1 LNGRKFIVPK
11 YGTAAGDEEIA
22 MIRKMEELDLRDK
35 TVFLRV
41 DFNVPIDQGKITETH
56 RIESALPTIRLVLER
71 ARKVIIASHLGRP
84 DGKVVAKF
92 SLAPVR
98 DYLERTLGQPVVMAP
113 NCIGADVERLARDPG
128 HRILL
133 LENLRFHREEEKN
146 DTAFSQSL
154 AALADVYVDDAFGAA
169 HRAHASIAGMA
180 AFFKEKAA
188 GLLLQKELDYLSRVL
203 FKPESPFVTILG
215 GAKVSDKIG
224 VIRNLLPK
232 VNTLLIGGGM
242 AYTFLKAK
250 GVEIGRSLIESDK
263 IVLAEALMKEAAERN
278 VSLLLPV
285 DHITGDTDKKNPVVG
300 TTQIPPDRI
309 GLDIGPQ
316 TAARFIDEIRKAK
329 MVLWNGPV
337 GLFEIEP
344 YSQGSRALALAL
356 AENYSRLV
364 SIIAGGD
371 TVAAVAAAGVA
382 DKITHLSTGGGATL
396 EFLEGREL
404 PGIKALEVAA

>member
-1 LNGRKFIVPK
+1 
-11 YGTAAGDEEIA
+11 
-22 MIRKMEELDLRDK
+22 MIRKIDDLDLRNK

-56 RIESALPTIRLVLER
+56 RIESALPTIRLILER
-71 ARKVIIASHLGRP
+71 ARKVVIASHLGRP

-98 DYLERTLGQPVVMAP
+98 DYLERSLGQPVVMAP
-113 NCIGADVERLARDPG
+113 DCIGADVERLAREPS

-133 LENLRFHREEEKN
+133 LENLRFHSEEEKN
-146 DTAFSQSL
+146 DPAFSQSL
-154 AALADVYVDDAFGAA
+154 AALADIYVDDAFGAA

-263 IVLAEALMKEAAERN
+263 IALAEALMKEAAERN

-344 YSQGSRALALAL
+344 YSQGSRALAQAL

-371 TVAAVAAAGVA
+371 TVAAVTAAGVA
-382 DKITHLSTGGGATL
+382 GKITHLSTGGGATL
-396 EFLEGREL
+396 EFLEGRKL
-404 PGIKALEVAA
+404 PGIKALEVEA

>member
-1 LNGRKFIVPK
+1 
-11 YGTAAGDEEIA
+11 
-22 MIRKMEELDLRDK
+22 
-35 TVFLRV
+35 
-41 DFNVPIDQGKITETH
+41 
-56 RIESALPTIRLVLER
+56 
-71 ARKVIIASHLGRP
+71 
-84 DGKVVAKF
+84 
-92 SLAPVR
+92 
-98 DYLERTLGQPVVMAP
+98 MAP
-113 NCIGADVERLARDPG
+113 DCIGADVERLARDPG

-133 LENLRFHREEEKN
+133 LENLRFHKEEETN
-146 DTAFSQSL
+146 DPAFSRSL

-180 AFFKEKAA
+180 NFFTQKGA

-203 FKPESPFVTILG
+203 SKPDAPFVTILG
-215 GAKVSDKIG
+215 GAKVSDKIA

-232 VNTLLIGGGM
+232 VNALLIGGGM

-250 GVEIGRSLIESDK
+250 GVDIGKSLLECDK
-263 IVLAEALMKEAAERN
+263 IALAEELMKEAADRD

-316 TAARFIDEIRKAK
+316 TVAQFIDEIRKAK

-337 GLFEIEP
+337 GLFEVEP
-344 YSQGSRALALAL
+344 YSQGSRALAQAL
-356 AENYSRLV
+356 AQSYSRLV

-371 TVAAVAAAGVA
+371 TVAAVTAAGVA

>member
-1 LNGRKFIVPK
+1 
-11 YGTAAGDEEIA
+11 
-22 MIRKMEELDLRDK
+22 MIRKIDDLDLRNK

-56 RIESALPTIRLVLER
+56 RIESALPTIRLILER
-71 ARKVIIASHLGRP
+71 ARKVVIASHLGRP

-98 DYLERTLGQPVVMAP
+98 DYLERSLSQPVIMAP
-113 NCIGADVERLARDPG
+113 DCIGADVERLAREPSQ
-128 HRILL
+128 RILL

-146 DTAFSQSL
+146 DPAFSQSL

-203 FKPESPFVTILG
+203 SKPESPFVTILG

-232 VNTLLIGGGM
+232 VNTLLVGGGM

-250 GVEIGRSLIESDK
+250 GVDIGRSLIESDK
-263 IVLAEALMKEAAERN
+263 IALAEALMKEAAERG
-278 VSLLLPV
+278 VSLLLPL
-285 DHITGDTDKKNPVVG
+285 DHVTGDTDKRNPVVG
-300 TTQIPPDRI
+300 ATQIPPDRM
-309 GLDIGPQ
+309 GLDIGPK
-316 TAARFIDEIRKAK
+316 TVARFIEEIRKAK

-337 GLFEIEP
+337 GLFEVEP
-344 YSQGSRALALAL
+344 YSQGSRALAQAL
-356 AENYSRLV
+356 AQNHPQLV

-371 TVAAVAAAGVA
+371 TVAAVTAAGVA

-404 PGIKALEVAA
+404 PGIKALEVTV